1 MNKLLTTQ
9 PDYARMDEAELV
21 RHARA
26 GESGAFRAIM
36 QRGNQR
42 LFRIAR
48 AVMRDDNEAE
58 DVVQEVY
65 LRAFSSLAGF
75 RAEASIFTWLT
86 RIVLNEA
93 SGRLRRTRRHVGLEQ
108 VEAVQNSGVA
118 IITFPNSAPAL
129 GPEENAA
136 RLEVRRLLER
146 AIDELPA
153 DFRLVFVM
161 RDVEECSVAET
172 AAALGIREETVK
184 TRLHRARRLLRGV
197 LSDRLASTVSEA
209 FPFLGER
216 CERISNKV
224 LGRLVGQSMSQAQKR

>member
-1 MNKLLTTQ
+1 MSKLLTTQ
-9 PDYARMDEAELV
+9 PDYAGMGEAELV
-21 RHARA
+21 KHARA
-26 GESGAFRAIM
+26 GECGAFRTIM

-58 DVVQEVY
+58 DVVQESY
-65 LRAFSSLAGF
+65 MRAFSSLAAF

-93 SGRLRRTRRHVGLEQ
+93 NGRLRRTRRHVGLEQ
-108 VEAVQNSGVA
+108 VEAVQNSGADV
-118 IITFPNSAPAL
+118 IMFPNSALAL

-136 RLEVRRLLER
+136 RLEVRRVLER

-161 RDVEECSVAET
+161 RDVEECSIAET
-172 AAALGIREETVK
+172 AAAIGIREETVK

-197 LSDRLASTVSEA
+197 LSDRLASTVNDA

-216 CERISNKV
+216 CERISKGV
-224 LGRLVGQSMSQAQKR
+224 LVRLLVGGDN